1 MVEEGLVVF
10 NNTHDAI
17 KADDIC
23 LKKGNGASLI
33 PTHPSISVGC
43 GFMLKISWEKFDE
56 LVKLLHDEQ
65 IEYKGLY
72 YSKKIGIK
80 RMVVELKDY
89 ELK

>member
-1 MVEEGLVVF
+1 
-10 NNTHDAI
+10 
-17 KADDIC
+17 
-23 LKKGNGASLI
+23 
-33 PTHPSISVGC
+33 
-43 GFMLKISWEKFDE
+43 MLKIAWEKFDE
-56 LVKLLHDEQ
+56 LVKLLHGEQ